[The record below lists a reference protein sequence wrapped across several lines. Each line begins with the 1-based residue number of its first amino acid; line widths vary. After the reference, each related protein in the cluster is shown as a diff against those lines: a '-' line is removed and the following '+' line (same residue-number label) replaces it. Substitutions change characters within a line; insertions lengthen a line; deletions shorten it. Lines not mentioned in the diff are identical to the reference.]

1 MNKLLFKLQRNF
13 NDDIAFL
20 CNNTKDLE
28 NYFVVAQLLGKIK
41 YNYIAFYSNTIF
53 NILISFKIK
62 QTLENKK

>member
-28 NYFVVAQLLGKIK
+28 DYLNKNYNWFS
-41 YNYIAFYSNTIF
+41 FTIYEHTVH
-53 NILISFKIK
+53 IK
-62 QTLENKK
+62 QCEGYQTDIATIEWIKEI